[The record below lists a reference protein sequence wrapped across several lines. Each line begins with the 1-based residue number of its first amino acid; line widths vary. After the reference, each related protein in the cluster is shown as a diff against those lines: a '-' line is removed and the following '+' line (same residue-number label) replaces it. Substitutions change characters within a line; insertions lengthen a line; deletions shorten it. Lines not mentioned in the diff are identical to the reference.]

1 MYSRPSKALF
11 SFSQFWPQ
19 IVQLL
24 AFLPNNGQ
32 KAAKLNPGRT
42 KRRLTRLAGGAK
54 RAKEKRVWQGQR
66 GSALDREGKNGRR
79 QITGKGEVR
88 LGRGA
93 KQAKEKQ
100 TWQGRRAGSK
110 FGRGTKRARGKLDR
124 GQNLMSDDFLSC
136 LTAVKWAAKK
146 MKPERKAPAFERNPD
161 RLRALGN
168 PLRFS
173 RTLANYET
181 VNLAKIVIS
190 VLQYIHCRTVEN
202 FTRLNIS
209 CNSFIKRT
217 RRLNTLF
224 IGFEL
229 AL

>member
-1 MYSRPSKALF
+1 
-11 SFSQFWPQ
+11 
-19 IVQLL
+19 
-24 AFLPNNGQ
+24 
-32 KAAKLNPGRT
+32 
-42 KRRLTRLAGGAK
+42 
-54 RAKEKRVWQGQR
+54 
-66 GSALDREGKNGRR
+66 
-79 QITGKGEVR
+79 
-88 LGRGA
+88 
-93 KQAKEKQ
+93 
-100 TWQGRRAGSK
+100 
-110 FGRGTKRARGKLDR
+110 
-124 GQNLMSDDFLSC
+124 MSDGLLSC
-136 LTAVKWAAKK
+136 LTAVKWATKK

-173 RTLANYET
+173 RTLANYKT

-202 FTRLNIS
+202 STRLNIS

>member
-1 MYSRPSKALF
+1 MMSDG
-11 SFSQFWPQ
+11 
-19 IVQLL
+19 LL
-24 AFLPNNGQ
+24 S
-32 KAAKLNPGRT
+32 
-42 KRRLTRLAGGAK
+42 RLTA
-54 RAKEKRVWQGQR
+54 E
-66 GSALDREGKNGRR
+66 
-79 QITGKGEVR
+79 T
-88 LGRGA
+88 
-93 KQAKEKQ
+93 
-100 TWQGRRAGSK
+100 
-110 FGRGTKRARGKLDR
+110 
-124 GQNLMSDDFLSC
+124 
-136 LTAVKWAAKK
+136 WAAKK

>member
-1 MYSRPSKALF
+1 MILRVSHCLHLRSSKVLF

-32 KAAKLNPGRT
+32 IAAKLNPGRT
-42 KRRLTRLAGGAK
+42 KRRLTRLAEGAK
-54 RAKEKRVWQGQR
+54 RAG
-66 GSALDREGKNGRR
+66 
-79 QITGKGEVR
+79 
-88 LGRGA
+88 
-93 KQAKEKQ
+93 
-100 TWQGRRAGSK
+100 
-110 FGRGTKRARGKLDR
+110 
-124 GQNLMSDDFLSC
+124 GQNGQEANSAGGQSSMSDGLLSC
-136 LTAVKWAAKK
+136 LTAAKWATKK

>member
-1 MYSRPSKALF
+1 MET
-11 SFSQFWPQ
+11 
-19 IVQLL
+19 
-24 AFLPNNGQ
+24 AFLGCKKQ
-32 KAAKLNPGRT
+32 DALSIARRT
-42 KRRLTRLAGGAK
+42 TRP
-54 RAKEKRVWQGQR
+54 
-66 GSALDREGKNGRR
+66 EGIK
-79 QITGKGEVR
+79 
-88 LGRGA
+88 
-93 KQAKEKQ
+93 
-100 TWQGRRAGSK
+100 
-110 FGRGTKRARGKLDR
+110 
-124 GQNLMSDDFLSC
+124 
-136 LTAVKWAAKK
+136 AKK
-146 MKPERKAPAFERNPD
+146 KPERKAPAFERNPD

-202 FTRLNIS
+202 FTRLSIS